1 MKVEA
6 TPLADVVVLAPEVHA
21 DARGTLIEAWRD
33 ARYAALGIGGFAQ
46 RNLSRSARGVIR
58 GLHYQRTRPQGKL
71 VTVAHGAI
79 YDVVVDL
86 RRDSPTFRRWW
97 AVELTAA
104 NARQLWIPP
113 GCAHGFQALIGD
125 TVVAYDLTVAYDP
138 GDEGAVRWDD
148 PALAIG
154 WPIAPAIVSPRD
166 SAAPSLAAA
175 ALPTITAARTGP
187 SPGP

>member
-6 TPLADVVVLAPEVHA
+6 TPLADVVLLAPEVHA

-46 RNLSRSARGVIR
+46 RNLSTSRRGVVR

-97 AVELTAA
+97 AIELTAVS
-104 NARQLWIPP
+104 ARQLWIPP
-113 GCAHGFQALIGD
+113 GCAHGFQALTVD
-125 TVVAYDLTVAYDP
+125 AVVAYDLTAVYDP
-138 GDEGAVRWDD
+138 TDEAAVRWDD
-148 PALAIG
+148 PMLDIG
-154 WPIAPAIVSPRD
+154 WPIAPAIVSARD
-166 SAAPSLAAA
+166 NAAPSLAAA
-175 ALPTITAARTGP
+175 PLPAVTATRTAP
-187 SPGP
+187 STGR